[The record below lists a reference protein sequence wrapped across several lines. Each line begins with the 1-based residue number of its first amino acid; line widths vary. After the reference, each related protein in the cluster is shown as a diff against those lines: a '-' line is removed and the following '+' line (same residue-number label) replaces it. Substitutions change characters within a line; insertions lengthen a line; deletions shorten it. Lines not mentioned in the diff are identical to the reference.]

1 MAPFKSDLVDYVK
14 CNIPLKDVTKVN
26 TVIVNGKTIH
36 RFVDANGKYLFLPC
50 IYYHLP
56 TTYVQLLY
64 PQNYHQPHSAHSII
78 KVFNVKMVPNNH
90 NIYIPINRQESNLP
104 IIYNSYVTSAQKK
117 RNGTLLRSGIA
128 FIVLGYLYFFVD
140 IITDTDSSETE
151 VEVMLTE

>member
-1 MAPFKSDLVDYVK
+1 M
-14 CNIPLKDVTKVN
+14 KDVTKFN
-26 TVIVNGKTIH
+26 TVIGIGTKIH
-36 RFVDANGKYLFLPC
+36 KFVDANVKDVLLPFF
-50 IYYHLP
+50 YYHLP
-56 TTYVQLLY
+56 TTDVQLFS
-64 PQNYHQPHSAHSII
+64 PQNYHQLHGAHSII
-78 KVFNVKMVPNNH
+78 KILNVQMLLKNH
-90 NIYIPINRQESNLP
+90 KIDVPINRQEYNLP